1 MLSSCPFELTDMST
15 HNVRII
21 KTEACMKAFLY
32 QHLTEGMILVLLL
45 FLHLSFSLESHSL
58 QLEVISYKFLLPVN

>member
-1 MLSSCPFELTDMST
+1 
-15 HNVRII
+15 
-21 KTEACMKAFLY
+21 MKAFLY